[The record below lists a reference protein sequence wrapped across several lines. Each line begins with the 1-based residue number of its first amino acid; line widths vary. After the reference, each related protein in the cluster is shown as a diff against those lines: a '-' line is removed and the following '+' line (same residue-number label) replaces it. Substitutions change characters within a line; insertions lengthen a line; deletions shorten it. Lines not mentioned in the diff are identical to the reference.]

1 MSGRS
6 NVPGIWR
13 LRQQCVRG
21 GLRLARGPVQV
32 LYSPCSGPVH
42 LLPAHTRRMCIP
54 EELAFE
60 RRTCEE
66 GAGPHPRGG
75 TDLDE
80 TSGLRT
86 GAPGAASH
94 RPVSISSGNG
104 VPAVAQAVA
113 AMRAGVDT
121 LEAAVSGVV
130 IVENDPDDTSVGFGG
145 LPNFDGVV
153 ELDACV
159 MHGPTRR
166 AGAVAALQRV
176 ANPSRVA
183 QMVMERSDHIL
194 LVGDGALQFARMYGF
209 PERDLLTDRARQ
221 AWVHFRESLGPH
233 NRYGPG
239 VQSQGLP
246 VPPLRSS
253 ADQEELYFAE
263 RVVRDPPTGTITCL
277 ALNEQGE
284 ISGVTSTSGHA
295 WKLPGRV
302 GDSPLIGCGLF
313 VDSDVGA
320 AGATGRGEECIK
332 VNGAHTVVESMRHGA
347 SPEEA
352 CREALRRMVRN
363 YQRDPELLRR
373 FDMTFYALSVT
384 GDHAAVCLWSR
395 ADPVSGSPTGVQYA
409 LGDPAGARLV
419 HGGYLLERSSA

>member
-1 MSGRS
+1 MDETG
-6 NVPGIWR
+6 
-13 LRQQCVRG
+13 
-21 GLRLARGPVQV
+21 
-32 LYSPCSGPVH
+32 
-42 LLPAHTRRMCIP
+42 
-54 EELAFE
+54 E
-60 RRTCEE
+60 RRS
-66 GAGPHPRGG
+66 AAPRAV
-75 TDLDE
+75 
-80 TSGLRT
+80 SRQV
-86 GAPGAASH
+86 
-94 RPVSISSGNG
+94 VSISSGNG

-113 AMRAGVDT
+113 AMQAGVDT

-130 IVENDPDDTSVGFGG
+130 IVENDPDDTSVGYGG
-145 LPNFDGVV
+145 LPNSDGVV

-183 QMVMERSDHIL
+183 QVVMERSDHVL
-194 LVGDGALQFARMYGF
+194 LVGQGALQFARMHGF

-221 AWVHFRESLGPH
+221 AWVHFRESLGPN

-277 ALNEQGE
+277 ALNDRGE

-320 AGATGRGEECIK
+320 AGATGKGEECVK
-332 VNGAHTVVESMRHGA
+332 VNGAHTVVEAMRHGV
-347 SPEEA
+347 SPEEG
-352 CREALRRMVRN
+352 CREALRRIVRN

-373 FDMTFYALSVT
+373 FDMTFYALSIT
-384 GDHAAVCLWSR
+384 GEHAAVCLWSR
-395 ADPVSGSPTGVQYA
+395 VNPAGGSPIGVQYA

-419 HGGYLLERSSA
+419 HGGYLMERRST

>member
-1 MSGRS
+1 VSGEPARRERDRTPGGMDLNQMSEHPLEGPRATT
-6 NVPGIWR
+6 
-13 LRQQCVRG
+13 RG
-21 GLRLARGPVQV
+21 A
-32 LYSPCSGPVH
+32 
-42 LLPAHTRRMCIP
+42 
-54 EELAFE
+54 
-60 RRTCEE
+60 
-66 GAGPHPRGG
+66 
-75 TDLDE
+75 
-80 TSGLRT
+80 
-86 GAPGAASH
+86 
-94 RPVSISSGNG
+94 VSISSGNG

-130 IVENDPDDTSVGFGG
+130 IVENDTNDTSVGYGG

-183 QMVMERSDHIL
+183 QMVMERSDHVM
-194 LVGDGALQFARMYGF
+194 LVGEGALQFARMHGF

-221 AWVHFRESLGPH
+221 AWVLFREAMTPN

-239 VQSQGLP
+239 VQSLGLP
-246 VPPLRSS
+246 APPPRSS

-277 ALNEQGE
+277 ALSDRGE

-320 AGATGRGEECIK
+320 AGATGKGEECVK
-332 VNGAHTVVESMRHGA
+332 VNGAHTIVEAMRRGA
-347 SPEEA
+347 GPDEA
-352 CREALRRMVRN
+352 CREALGRIVRN

-373 FDMTFYALSVT
+373 FEMTFYALSVT
-384 GDHAAVCLWSR
+384 GEHAAVCLWSR
-395 ADPVSGSPTGVQYA
+395 PHPAGGAPVGVEYA
-409 LGDPAGARLV
+409 VGDASGARLV
-419 HGGYLLERSSA
+419 RGGYLLERSPA